1 MFPTAV
7 GLVLKHAFQGKA
19 AHDRACCTELGT
31 AKADLADI
39 GHQPTSL
46 MRLHSK
52 PEPNQCFT
60 LLFEKQPS
68 QAGGSV
74 SPVCLCL

>member
-19 AHDRACCTELGT
+19 AHGRACCTELGT

-52 PEPNQCFT
+52 PEPNASHYF
-60 LLFEKQPS
+60 FEKQPCS